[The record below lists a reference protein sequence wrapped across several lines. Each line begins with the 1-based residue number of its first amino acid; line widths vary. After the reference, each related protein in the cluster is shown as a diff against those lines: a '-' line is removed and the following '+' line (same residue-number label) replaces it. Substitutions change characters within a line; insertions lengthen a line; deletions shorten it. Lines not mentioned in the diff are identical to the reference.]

1 MDIPLSTRVGTRRY
15 MAPEVLDESLNK
27 NHFQAYIMADMYS
40 FGLIVWE
47 MTRRCVTGGTH
58 KQTHAHS
65 HTRRRTSAVAGR
77 VSRSDVNPGV
87 VSCAGIVEDY
97 QLPYYDMVP
106 SDPSY
111 EDMLEVVCVKGLRPT
126 VSNRWNSD
134 EVRLRLLPVWFFTL
148 PTLEDVFFFFFFIP
162 V

>member
-58 KQTHAHS
+58 KQTHTHTHQKKNVS
-65 HTRRRTSAVAGR
+65 HCWARQ
-77 VSRSDVNPGV
+77 P
-87 VSCAGIVEDY
+87 
-97 QLPYYDMVP
+97 L
-106 SDPSY
+106 
-111 EDMLEVVCVKGLRPT
+111 
-126 VSNRWNSD
+126 
-134 EVRLRLLPVWFFTL
+134 
-148 PTLEDVFFFFFFIP
+148 
-162 V
+162 